1 MLLEEGLWAASMD
14 AVAVGLYAPRPA
26 DLLARARARRQCCFV
41 FTVGGAQARMPH
53 HAAPEGVNELIS
65 FLVEPLEPRQ
75 FLSTYFVSPGGND
88 GHSGEAPTAAWRS
101 IDRVN
106 KQQLKPGDLV
116 LFQAGQTFH
125 GSIYIPSTEGG
136 TLDKPV

>member
-14 AVAVGLYAPRPA
+14 LLLSVCTR
-26 DLLARARARRQCCFV
+26 LARGETIRSSPAQGGSV
-41 FTVGGAQARMPH
+41 FLFSLSAAYARMRH